1 MNVVPTIDA
10 PAETATGQAAGAA
23 ADVRA
28 LVQGA
33 RLTPTQR
40 RIARELVHHA
50 DTVAYLS
57 AAEVAELA
65 QVSQPSVTRF
75 AMALGFDGYPALRR
89 RLRELTAGQRTAA
102 ADDDND
108 LQRAVRGELANLS
121 RLADHLADPAAVHAA
136 AGLLAASRP
145 LPVVGL
151 RAAAPL
157 AGYFGYFAAK
167 IHPEVR
173 VLDTGGSMLAERLEQ
188 AADSGARAVLA
199 YALPR
204 YPRELRDALTEARN
218 LGLKIVVVTDSPVSP
233 ATDLADVTL
242 TAAVG
247 SQLVFDL
254 HTAPMVLTMVLLQA
268 ISDVDPAATQR
279 RLEHFESSA
288 TRRSVFME

>member
-1 MNVVPTIDA
+1 MATTDA
-10 PAETATGQAAGAA
+10 STGAAAGATA
-23 ADVRA
+23 GVRA

-89 RLRELTAGQRTAA
+89 RLRELTAGPRATTAP
-102 ADDDND
+102 DGDND
-108 LQRAVRGELANLS
+108 LQRAVRGEMANLT

-288 TRRSVFME
+288 TRRSVFTE

>member
-1 MNVVPTIDA
+1 MNVGPTTSTEAD
-10 PAETATGQAAGAA
+10 QAGGAVAG
-23 ADVRA
+23 VRA

-57 AAEVAELA
+57 AGEVAELA

-89 RLRELTAGQRTAA
+89 RLRELTAGQRGTPAPGG
-102 ADDDND
+102 DND
-108 LQRAVRGELANLS
+108 LQRAVRDEMANLN

-145 LPVVGL
+145 LPVLGL

-173 VLDTGGSMLAERLEQ
+173 VLDSGGSLLYERLEQ
-188 AADSGARAVLA
+188 AADSGAKAVLA

-204 YPRELRDALTEARN
+204 YPRELRDALGEARV
-218 LGLKIVVVTDSPVSP
+218 LGLKVVVVTDSPVSP
-233 ATDLADVTL
+233 AADLADVTL

-279 RLEHFESSA
+279 RLEHFEASA
-288 TRRSVFME
+288 NRRSVFMD

>member
-1 MNVVPTIDA
+1 MNVVPTTDA
-10 PAETATGQAAGAA
+10 PTGAA
-23 ADVRA
+23 ADVRS

-89 RLRELTAGQRTAA
+89 RLRELTAGPRTATA
-102 ADDDND
+102 PNGDND
-108 LQRAVRGELANLS
+108 LQRAVRDEMANLN

-173 VLDTGGSMLAERLEQ
+173 VLDTGGSLLAERLEQ

>member
-1 MNVVPTIDA
+1 MPTTDA
-10 PAETATGQAAGAA
+10 PTGAA
-23 ADVRA
+23 ADVRS

-89 RLRELTAGQRTAA
+89 RLRELTAGPRAGTAA
-102 ADDDND
+102 DGDND
-108 LQRAVRGELANLS
+108 LQRAVRDEMANLN

-173 VLDTGGSMLAERLEQ
+173 VLDTGGSLLAERLEQ

-204 YPRELRDALTEARN
+204 YPRELRDALTEARG

>member
-1 MNVVPTIDA
+1 MNVGVTS
-10 PAETATGQAAGAA
+10 GAA
-23 ADVRA
+23 AGVRE

-50 DTVAYLS
+50 DTAAYLS
-57 AAEVAELA
+57 AAEVAEMA

-89 RLRELTAGQRTAA
+89 RLRELSAGAPVVEDEA
-102 ADDDND
+102 ND
-108 LQRAVRGELANLS
+108 LQRAVRDEMANLN
-121 RLADHLADPAAVHAA
+121 RLADTLADPAAVHAA

-145 LPVVGL
+145 LPVLGL

-173 VLDTGGSMLAERLEQ
+173 VLDSGGTLLIERLEQ

-204 YPRELRDALTEARN
+204 YPRELRDALAEARS
-218 LGLKIVVVTDSPVSP
+218 LGLALVVVTDSPVSP
-233 ATDLADVTL
+233 AADFADVAL

-268 ISDVDPAATQR
+268 MSDIDPAATQR

-288 TRRSVFME
+288 TRRAVFME

>member
-1 MNVVPTIDA
+1 MPTTDA
-10 PAETATGQAAGAA
+10 PTGAA
-23 ADVRA
+23 ADVRS

-40 RIARELVHHA
+40 RIAREIVHHA
-50 DTVAYLS
+50 DTVAFLS

-89 RLRELTAGQRTAA
+89 RLRELTAGPRTATA
-102 ADDDND
+102 PNGDND
-108 LQRAVRGELANLS
+108 LQRAVRDEMANLN

-173 VLDTGGSMLAERLEQ
+173 VLDTGGSLLAERLEQ

-204 YPRELRDALTEARN
+204 YPRELRDALTEARG

-288 TRRSVFME
+288 TRRGVFTE

>member
-1 MNVVPTIDA
+1 MPTTDA
-10 PAETATGQAAGAA
+10 PTGAA
-23 ADVRA
+23 ADVRS

-89 RLRELTAGQRTAA
+89 RLRELTAGPRAGSA
-102 ADDDND
+102 ADGDND
-108 LQRAVRGELANLS
+108 LQRAVRDEMANLN

-173 VLDTGGSMLAERLEQ
+173 VLDTGGSLLAERLEQ

-204 YPRELRDALTEARN
+204 YPRELRDALAEARA

>member
-1 MNVVPTIDA
+1 VNVVPTTDA
-10 PAETATGQAAGAA
+10 PTGAA
-23 ADVRA
+23 ADVRS

-89 RLRELTAGQRTAA
+89 RLRELTAGPRTATA
-102 ADDDND
+102 PNGDND
-108 LQRAVRGELANLS
+108 LQRAVRDEMANLN

-173 VLDTGGSMLAERLEQ
+173 VLDTGGSLLAERLEQ

-268 ISDVDPAATQR
+268 ISDVDPAATHR

>member
-1 MNVVPTIDA
+1 MNVVPTTDA
-10 PAETATGQAAGAA
+10 PAGAA
-23 ADVRA
+23 ADVRS

-89 RLRELTAGQRTAA
+89 RLRELTAGQRTGVA
-102 ADDDND
+102 ADGDND
-108 LQRAVRGELANLS
+108 LQRAVRDEMANLN

-188 AADSGARAVLA
+188 AADSGALAVLA

>member
-1 MNVVPTIDA
+1 MPTTDA
-10 PAETATGQAAGAA
+10 PTGAATGATAG
-23 ADVRA
+23 VRS

-89 RLRELTAGQRTAA
+89 RLRELTAGQRAGTAA
-102 ADDDND
+102 DSDND
-108 LQRAVRGELANLS
+108 LQRAVRDEMANLT

-188 AADSGARAVLA
+188 CADSGARAVLA

-204 YPRELRDALTEARN
+204 YPRELRDALGEARS
-218 LGLKIVVVTDSPVSP
+218 LGLKVVVVTDSPVSP
-233 ATDLADVTL
+233 AADLADVTL

>member
-1 MNVVPTIDA
+1 MPTGA
-10 PAETATGQAAGAA
+10 ATGAT
-23 ADVRA
+23 ADVRS

-89 RLRELTAGQRTAA
+89 RLRELTAGQRPGTA
-102 ADDDND
+102 DGDND
-108 LQRAVRGELANLS
+108 LQRAVRGEMANLT

-204 YPRELRDALTEARN
+204 YPRELRDALAEARG

>member
-1 MNVVPTIDA
+1 MPTTDA
-10 PAETATGQAAGAA
+10 PTGAA
-23 ADVRA
+23 ADVRS

-89 RLRELTAGQRTAA
+89 RLRELTAGPRTATA
-102 ADDDND
+102 PNGDND
-108 LQRAVRGELANLS
+108 LQRAVRDEMANLN

-173 VLDTGGSMLAERLEQ
+173 VLDTGGSLLAERLEQ

>member
-1 MNVVPTIDA
+1 M
-10 PAETATGQAAGAA
+10 
-23 ADVRA
+23 RA

-57 AAEVAELA
+57 AGEVAELA

-89 RLRELTAGQRTAA
+89 RLRELTAGQRTAPA
-102 ADDDND
+102 PDGDND
-108 LQRAVRGELANLS
+108 LQRAVRDEMGNLN

-145 LPVVGL
+145 LPVLGL

-173 VLDTGGSMLAERLEQ
+173 VLDSGGSLLYERLEQ
-188 AADSGARAVLA
+188 AADSGAKAVLA

-204 YPRELRDALTEARN
+204 YPRELRDALSEARV
-218 LGLKIVVVTDSPVSP
+218 LGLKVVVVTDSPVSP
-233 ATDLADVTL
+233 AADLADVTL

-279 RLEHFESSA
+279 RLEHFETSA
-288 TRRSVFME
+288 NRRSVFMD